1 MASHDNFGLWQHL
14 RFLIPKRN
22 WVKPSLFIAGFG
34 KGVAERAKEW
44 EEVGWRKLLLE
55 SVFSHPPN
63 SPSFILVT
71 SLMNTPKTTPH
82 YRAVSIPSLSSPRQW
97 IEEETRIPRG
107 GSREPNRFHPWPNTY
122 WPCPRSKCTICLSPA
137 SYPPAPSKGKR
148 AENGDGGRRIEKGR
162 GKNRK
167 REGKRDSATAG
178 KKVARERKREESRN

>member
-1 MASHDNFGLWQHL
+1 MLQKERRSGRRW
-14 RFLIPKRN
+14 
-22 WVKPSLFIAGFG
+22 AG
-34 KGVAERAKEW
+34 ENYYWNRYS
-44 EEVGWRKLLLE
+44 RIRRTLLL
-55 SVFSHPPN
+55 S
-63 SPSFILVT
+63 
-71 SLMNTPKTTPH
+71 SLMNTLKTTPH

-107 GSREPNRFHPWPNTY
+107 GSRESNRFHPWPNTY
-122 WPCPRSKCTICLSPA
+122 WPCPRSECTICLSPA

>member
-1 MASHDNFGLWQHL
+1 MGGGGLEKTIIGIGILAS
-14 RFLIPKRN
+14 
-22 WVKPSLFIAGFG
+22 
-34 KGVAERAKEW
+34 AE
-44 EEVGWRKLLLE
+44 L
-55 SVFSHPPN
+55 SFFHPCNVPDEY
-63 SPSFILVT
+63 
-71 SLMNTPKTTPH
+71 TTPH

-122 WPCPRSKCTICLSPA
+122 WPCPRSECTICLSPA